1 MEKEGLSKYFF
12 LAVLGVVGLAS
23 IIIVIP
29 VLTSII
35 AGAILAFVFYPLYDK
50 IRVRVKHKYL
60 AAFLIAFMI
69 ILLVTIPSGLL
80 VKSLAEETNYLYL
93 RAKQQLFSGEIIE
106 NRCYEDTFIC
116 KSANNINNLL
126 KDEATKSYLISL
138 LNDVIGF
145 ITGKVSGVILA
156 LPSIA
161 LSLMVTLFTTFYLLV
176 EGKDYL
182 KRVTQ
187 IVPLKVHHQDQVI
200 KQFSD
205 VTYALIYGS
214 FIVALVQGTLGAFG
228 FWLFGINGFLWWGIV
243 MTFFALVPF
252 VGCAMIWM
260 PAAGYMILAG
270 YLQAEPTLMWQG
282 LGLFFYGLLII
293 STIDNIL
300 KPIIVAGR
308 ANVHPLLVMIGVIG
322 GLFIFGFIGL
332 IIGPFVLVLFQTL
345 LQIFEKERAPHAL
358 EEADIL
364 GHHNGKKRK

>member
-35 AGAILAFVFYPLYDK
+35 A
-50 IRVRVKHKYL
+50 
-60 AAFLIAFMI
+60 AFLIAFMI

-80 VKSLAEETNYLYL
+80 VKSLAEETNYLCL

-214 FIVALVQGTLGAFG
+214 FIVALV
-228 FWLFGINGFLWWGIV
+228 
-243 MTFFALVPF
+243 
-252 VGCAMIWM
+252 
-260 PAAGYMILAG
+260 
-270 YLQAEPTLMWQG
+270 
-282 LGLFFYGLLII
+282 
-293 STIDNIL
+293 
-300 KPIIVAGR
+300 
-308 ANVHPLLVMIGVIG
+308 
-322 GLFIFGFIGL
+322 
-332 IIGPFVLVLFQTL
+332 
-345 LQIFEKERAPHAL
+345 
-358 EEADIL
+358 
-364 GHHNGKKRK
+364 